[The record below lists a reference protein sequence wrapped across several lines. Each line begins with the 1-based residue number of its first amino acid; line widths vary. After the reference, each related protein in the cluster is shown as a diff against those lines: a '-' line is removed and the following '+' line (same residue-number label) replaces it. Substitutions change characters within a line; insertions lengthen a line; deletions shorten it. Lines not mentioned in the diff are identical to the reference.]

1 MKEYLNY
8 NDPLTIASIF
18 ETVSNKKQKANDQ
31 IKQINEASKYKIN
44 NKNKINIKK
53 IIFISST
60 GGDLCE
66 SETKFFKDASMA
78 ITFEGRVLTKPQEE
92 EIIDL
97 ITDIAHIHIVC
108 IFDKNE
114 NTERLYKSVVEEC
127 LEDLPRR
134 EGQFYRGTLKK
145 RQVLE
150 TEKSIIILGD
160 VEFGATVVS
169 RGNIVVL
176 GTIRGTVH
184 AGAAGNKNAFVV
196 ALAMKPQMLKI
207 AGVGANRVYLRK
219 GEKPEAR
226 IARLDEEHI
235 SIGPLK
241 NQIW

>member
-1 MKEYLNY
+1 MNQKVV
-8 NDPLTIASIF
+8 IK
-18 ETVSNKKQKANDQ
+18 SNKYGLIVHMDP
-31 IKQINEASKYKIN
+31 EAEY
-44 NKNKINIKK
+44 KK
-53 IIFISST
+53 ILEELRTSFT
-60 GGDLCE
+60 E
-66 SETKFFKDASMA
+66 SAKFFKDASMA

-160 VEFGATVVS
+160 VELSFHAVILWCSVRS
-169 RGNIVVL
+169 VVL
-176 GTIRGTVH
+176 YMQERQEIKMR
-184 AGAAGNKNAFVV
+184 
-196 ALAMKPQMLKI
+196 LS
-207 AGVGANRVYLRK
+207 LRW
-219 GEKPEAR
+219 
-226 IARLDEEHI
+226 L
-235 SIGPLK
+235 
-241 NQIW
+241 

>member
-1 MKEYLNY
+1 MNQKVV
-8 NDPLTIASIF
+8 IK
-18 ETVSNKKQKANDQ
+18 SNKYGLIVHMDPEAEY
-31 IKQINEASKYKIN
+31 KQILEELRTS
-44 NKNKINIKK
+44 
-53 IIFISST
+53 FT
-60 GGDLCE
+60 E
-66 SETKFFKDASMA
+66 SAKFFKDASMA

-207 AGVGANRVYLRK
+207 AGVGANRV
-219 GEKPEAR
+219 
-226 IARLDEEHI
+226 
-235 SIGPLK
+235 
-241 NQIW
+241 